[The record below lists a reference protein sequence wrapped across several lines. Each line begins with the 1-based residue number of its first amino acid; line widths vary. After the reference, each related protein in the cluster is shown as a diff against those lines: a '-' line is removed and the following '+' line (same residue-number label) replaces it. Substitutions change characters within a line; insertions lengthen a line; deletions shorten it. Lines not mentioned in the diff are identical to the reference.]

1 MDAIERL
8 KSVIN
13 IEKWQLVQDA
23 LSDVTG
29 MSIVTADYRGVPITE
44 HSGCRAYCRGVREDP
59 ALTRLCQKC
68 DSRGGLEAIRAKA
81 PYIYRCHMNVVD
93 AAIPIIIDNSYLGSI
108 LIGQVLL
115 PEGEQVERLE
125 MICPGTAPSAALHG
139 RTREG
144 RRLLPVFSLE
154 RIEMIVTMLFHLC
167 NYFVGEAIEKKAIL
181 RLISD
186 VDRVAHAGAPDDVE
200 QKEGEGR
207 RVGASGL
214 EHIKKNLNH
223 LITDALA
230 SCEPPADEAPELSTG
245 NRMVKSVFSYINLH
259 RAERLSLHEMAHL
272 CHVSPSYFSRLFR
285 RETGETYSA
294 FLIRKRVEWGK
305 ALLLNGDMKIA
316 QIAEE
321 SGFSDAGHFI
331 RSFKKYEGVTPS
343 LFRSA
348 VVGGRRVEDDV
359 AAE

>member
-1 MDAIERL
+1 VDAVERL
-8 KSVIN
+8 RSVIN

-23 LSDVTG
+23 VSEVTG
-29 MSIVTADYRGVPITE
+29 MSIVTADYRGVPITA
-44 HSGCRAYCRGVREDP
+44 HSGCRAHCRAVREEP
-59 ALTRLCQKC
+59 GLTRLCQKC

-81 PYIYRCHMNVVD
+81 PYIYRCHLDIVD
-93 AAIPIIIDNSYLGSI
+93 AAIPIIVDNSYLGSI
-108 LIGQVLL
+108 LTGQVLL
-115 PEGEQVERLE
+115 SDRESSERLE
-125 MICPGTAPSAALHG
+125 MICPETAPPAALNERMSAG
-139 RTREG
+139 RE
-144 RRLLPVFSLE
+144 LLPVFSLE
-154 RIEMIVTMLFHLC
+154 RVEMIVTMLFHLC

-186 VDRVAHAGAPDDVE
+186 AGRTDLAGAPDDAD
-200 QKEGEGR
+200 KKDEGER
-207 RVGASGL
+207 RVDASGL
-214 EHIKKNLNH
+214 EHIRKTLNH
-223 LITDALA
+223 LITEARA
-230 SCEPPADEAPELSTG
+230 VSEPSAHEDPAPRGG
-245 NRMVKSVFSYINLH
+245 NRMLERAFSYMNLH
-259 RAERLSLHEMAHL
+259 RSERLSLHEMARL
-272 CHVSPSYFSRLFR
+272 CHVSPSYFSRLFH

-348 VVGGRRVEDDV
+348 AAGGRRMADDV